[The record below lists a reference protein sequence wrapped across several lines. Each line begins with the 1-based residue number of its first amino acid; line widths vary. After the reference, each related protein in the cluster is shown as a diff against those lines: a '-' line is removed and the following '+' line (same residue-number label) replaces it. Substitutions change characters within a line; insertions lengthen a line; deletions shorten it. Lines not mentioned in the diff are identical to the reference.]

1 MHDQLPLVVFSG
13 RANPQL
19 TARICDYL
27 QIPQGSAKLYNF
39 SDGENY
45 CQIEENVRGGDVFIV
60 QSTCPP
66 VNDAVMELLI
76 ILDACRRSSA
86 TRVTAVIPYFGYG
99 RQDRK
104 DRPRVPIT
112 AKLVCDLLTSAGAMR
127 ILTMDL
133 HAAQIQGFFNIPV
146 DHLFAA
152 PVLIEELRRLELP
165 DPVMVSPDAG
175 GVERARAFA
184 KRLGA
189 GLAIVDKR
197 RTSPNQAELMNI
209 IGDVEGKHCV
219 VVDDI
224 IDTAGTLVKTA
235 AVLAERGATRVLA
248 AGVHPVLSGPAVD
261 RIEASAVSEVI
272 VTDTIPL
279 RENARGCAKI
289 RQLSVAEL
297 LGEAIRR
304 IHEAKSVSS
313 LFV

>member
-1 MHDQLPLVVFSG
+1 MHESLPLVVFSG
-13 RANPQL
+13 RAHPEL
-19 TARICDYL
+19 AERICDYL
-27 QIPQGSAKLYNF
+27 QIPLGRVRLFNF
-39 SDGENY
+39 SDGENA
-45 CQIEENVRGGDVFIV
+45 CQIEENVRGGDVFVV
-60 QSTCPP
+60 QPTCPP
-66 VNDAVMELLI
+66 VNDTLMELLI
-76 ILDACRRSSA
+76 MLDACRRSSA
-86 TRVTAVIPYFGYG
+86 SRITAVIPYFGYA

-152 PVLIEELRRLELP
+152 PVLVEELRRMALPEL
-165 DPVMVSPDAG
+165 VVISPDAG

-184 KRLGA
+184 KRLEA

-197 RTSPNQAELMNI
+197 RTGPNQAEVMHV
-209 IGDVEGKHCV
+209 IGEVAGKSCV
-219 VVDDI
+219 IVDDI

-235 AVLAERGATRVLA
+235 EVLHQRGAARVLA
-248 AGVHPVLSGPAVD
+248 ACVHPVLSGPALE
-261 RIEASAVSEVI
+261 RLTASVLERVL
-272 VTDTIPL
+272 VTDTIPQPRKL
-279 RENARGCAKI
+279 EACPKL

>member
-1 MHDQLPLVVFSG
+1 MHEQLPLVIFSG
-13 RANPQL
+13 RAHPKL
-19 TARICDYL
+19 TERICDYL
-27 QIPQGSAKLYNF
+27 QIPQGRVRLYSF
-39 SDGENY
+39 SDGESS
-45 CQIEENVRGGDVFIV
+45 CQIEENVRGGDVFVV
-60 QSTCPP
+60 QPTCPP
-66 VNDAVMELLI
+66 VNDSLMELLI
-76 ILDACRRSSA
+76 LLDACRRSSA
-86 TRVTAVIPYFGYG
+86 NRITAVIPYFGYA

-104 DRPRVPIT
+104 DKPRVPIT

-152 PVLIEELRRLELP
+152 PVLIDKIRELRKGEL
-165 DPVMVSPDAG
+165 VVVSPDAG

-184 KRLGA
+184 KRLEA
-189 GLAIVDKR
+189 SLAIVDKR
-197 RTSPNQAELMNI
+197 RPAANQAEIMNV
-209 IGDVEGKHCV
+209 IGDVEGKVCV

-235 AVLAERGATRVLA
+235 EVLAARGAAHVYA
-248 AGVHPVLSGPAVD
+248 AGVHAVLSGPSID
-261 RIEASAVSEVI
+261 RIEASVIEEVF
-272 VTDTIPL
+272 VTDTIP
-279 RENARGCAKI
+279 RSDRAKACAKI

-297 LGEAIRR
+297 LGEAILR

>member
-1 MHDQLPLVVFSG
+1 MHEQNPLVVFSG
-13 RANPQL
+13 RAHPQL
-19 TARICDYL
+19 TDRICDYL
-27 QIPQGSAKLYNF
+27 QIPRGEVRLYNF
-39 SDGENY
+39 SDGESG
-45 CQIEENVRGGDVFIV
+45 CQIEENVRGGDVYVV
-60 QSTCPP
+60 QPTCPP
-66 VNDAVMELLI
+66 VNDNLMEMLI
-76 ILDACRRSSA
+76 LLDACRRSSA
-86 TRVTAVIPYFGYG
+86 SRITAVMPYFGYG

-112 AKLVCDLLTSAGAMR
+112 AKLICDLITSAGATR
-127 ILTMDL
+127 ILSMDL

-152 PVLIEELRRLELP
+152 PVLIEEIRRLDLP
-165 DPVMVSPDAG
+165 GLVMVSPDAG

-184 KRLGA
+184 KRLQA
-189 GLAIVDKR
+189 GLAITDKR
-197 RTSPNQAELMNI
+197 RISPNHAEVMHI
-209 IGDVEGKHCV
+209 IGEVEGRTCV
-219 VVDDI
+219 IVDDI

-235 AVLAERGATRVLA
+235 EALQERGAAQVLA
-248 AGVHPVLSGPAVD
+248 AGVHPVLSGPAVE
-261 RIEASAVSEVI
+261 RIMASPVQTVI

-279 RENARGCAKI
+279 GEQARECPKI